1 MLDFFAALHWAS
13 ILQIVV
19 IDILLG
25 GDNAVVIALACRRLA
40 PAQRRQGVIWGTL
53 GAVLLRLLL
62 AAVAVSLLNLPYLKL
77 IGGLLL
83 FWIGAQLL
91 RPDPEAAERIEPA
104 AQLLGAIRT
113 IIVADLVMSID
124 NVLAIAGAASA
135 ADPRQR
141 IWLIAFGLAVSIPLV
156 IGGSQLVL
164 RLIDRFPLLVAAGA
178 ALLGWIGGGMIA
190 TDPALRD
197 ALAYAP
203 PRILPHA
210 HTVAALAGAG
220 LVLLGGWTL
229 KRIKRPGQAG

>member
-1 MLDFFAALHWAS
+1 MLEFFSQLHWAAVV
-13 ILQIVV
+13 QIVV

-40 PAQRRQGVIWGTL
+40 PAQRRQGVIWGTA

-62 AAVAVSLLNLPYLKL
+62 AAGAVTLLKLPYLKL

-83 FWIGAQLL
+83 FWIGAKLMQ
-91 RPDPEAAERIEPA
+91 PESEASERIEPA

-135 ADPRQR
+135 ADAGQR
-141 IWLIAFGLAVSIPLV
+141 IWLIAFGLLVSVPLV

-164 RLIDRFPLLVAAGA
+164 RLIDRFPLLIAAGA

-190 TDPALRD
+190 SDPAVHQH
-197 ALAYAP
+197 AVFGPAY
-203 PRILPHA
+203 A
-210 HTVAALAGAG
+210 HTVAAAAGAA
-220 LVLLGGWTL
+220 LVLLVGWGL
-229 KRIKRPGQAG
+229 KRRAKRG